1 MMRRFDEA
9 MSATEAAFPR
19 RTVLAGFL
27 AAYTASLIPWA
38 LAQPADDAGH
48 AAFLALSAIIA
59 GKQTLD
65 PGLAQRLYD
74 ALIADDPEFPQAAQ
88 SLLAFVE
95 TGKIDPLDLQKT
107 LDDQKSPLAKLPA
120 RIASAWFLGIVGD
133 GAKAR
138 CLAYE
143 AALNAVIVSDVL
155 KPPTYAY
162 GAYGSWSSKP
172 L

>member
-1 MMRRFDEA
+1 MRRRFDEA
-9 MSATEAAFPR
+9 MEPAGAAISR
-19 RTVLAGFL
+19 RRMLAGFL
-27 AAYTASLIPWA
+27 AAYSASLIPWA
-38 LAQPADDAGH
+38 LAQPVSDAGH

-59 GKQTLD
+59 GKQALD

-74 ALIADDPEFPQAAQ
+74 ALVADDPEFPDRAQ

-95 TGKIDPLDLQKT
+95 AGKIDPLALQKA
-107 LDDQKSPLAKLPA
+107 LDDQKSPLAELPA

-138 CLAYE
+138 CLAFE

-155 KPPTYAY
+155 KPPSYAY